1 MGRCHRR
8 CIRRDFGRWFGGH
21 LGQPKGW
28 RQFRGPRS
36 AEECTAGQGYQVTH
50 SVVVTSLQSKT
61 NLGACRKLKPHGTP
75 RDPERWLCGHVGRSR
90 GRWRQLPC
98 KASAEERRAGSSH
111 RSCIRSCPGLSCFV
125 TRVLALSTR
134 VPALACQHSRAQHSL
149 Q

>member
-1 MGRCHRR
+1 MVLLLQS
-8 CIRRDFGRWFGGH
+8 WQT
-21 LGQPKGW
+21 GQSSPG
-28 RQFRGPRS
+28 
-36 AEECTAGQGYQVTH
+36 VTH
-50 SVVVTSLQSKT
+50 SVVTALQSKT

-134 VPALACQHSRAQHSL
+134 VPALACQHSRASTRVLSTHSNEFFRVCIL
-149 Q
+149 VNMLILI